1 MGAQSETENDPLVST
16 TSNRKETKMVW
27 INVVLTLFR
36 ALMYLTLILTTALQF
51 VLRLLMLL
59 LELELYTY
67 STSACTI
74 VRIIG

>member
-1 MGAQSETENDPLVST
+1 MGAQSETENDPQVST
-16 TSNRKETKMVW
+16 TSTKKETKMVW

-36 ALMYLTLILTTALQF
+36 ALMYLTLTLTTALQF

>member
-1 MGAQSETENDPLVST
+1 MVAQSETENDPLVST

-36 ALMYLTLILTTALQF
+36 ALMYLTLTTALQC
-51 VLRLLMLL
+51 VLKFLKLLFDLA
-59 LELELYTY
+59 LYTH